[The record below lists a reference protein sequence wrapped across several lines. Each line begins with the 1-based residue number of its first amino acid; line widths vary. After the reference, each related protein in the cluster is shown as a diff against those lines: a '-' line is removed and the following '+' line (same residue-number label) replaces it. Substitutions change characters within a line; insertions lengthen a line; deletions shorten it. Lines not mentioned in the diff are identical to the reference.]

1 MISLFR
7 KRDAR
12 RGDFVLKK
20 LLTERMIR
28 FSQEEL
34 GWKEAIQTAAAPLLE
49 AQHISEEYVRAMI
62 QNIEAFGPYVIIG
75 PGIAIPHARPEQGV
89 YQVGMSLLKLEQP
102 TYFLDKEEHKIQLI
116 ICLAATDATS
126 HLKALAQLTR
136 LLSNPSALRVLQ
148 TANRKEDILSL
159 IEKYST

>member
-1 MISLFR
+1 MI
-7 KRDAR
+7 
-12 RGDFVLKK
+12 G
-20 LLTERMIR
+20 
-28 FSQEEL
+28 FSQKKL
-34 GWKEAIQTAAAPLLE
+34 GWKEAIQDAAAPLLR
-49 AQHISEEYVRAMI
+49 AQHISEDYVHAMI

-75 PGIAIPHARPEQGV
+75 PGVAIPHARPEQGA

-116 ICLAATDATS
+116 ICLAAPDATS

-136 LLSNPSALRVLQ
+136 LLSNPSALQVLQ
-148 TANRKEDILSL
+148 TAQRKEDVLSL